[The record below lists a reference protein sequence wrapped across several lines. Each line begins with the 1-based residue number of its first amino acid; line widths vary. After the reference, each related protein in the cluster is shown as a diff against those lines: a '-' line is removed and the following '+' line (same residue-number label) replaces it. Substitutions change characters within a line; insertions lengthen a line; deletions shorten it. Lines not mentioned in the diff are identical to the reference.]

1 MESREEFL
9 KERMTGIGG
18 SDAASICRM
27 NKWSNPVKV
36 YLDKIGEGD
45 HLEDNIRMK
54 IGRALEDGMLNLY
67 EEITGLQLSY
77 NPGLIRHP
85 KYDFLFAH
93 VDGIVNDSHIVE
105 IKVISSPNHSE
116 WAEPVDDGYDPK
128 ESIPVSYYYQ
138 IMHYLMVTGLDEG
151 HMFAYLGG
159 FNPVRLYKF
168 KRNPAFIARM
178 RAAEINFW
186 KQNVLKKKAPK
197 PMTQEEVK
205 LLFPK
210 PETDDMKEATVE
222 DEVCVDEIKTI
233 NKELNDLKKKKQD
246 AIDYLAAHIGSGIG
260 IKITD
265 EEGKIRKLATLNV
278 TKSGNRTF
286 RAYG

>member
-1 MESREEFL
+1 MEKREEFL

-18 SDAASICRM
+18 SDAAAICRK

-36 YLDKIGEGD
+36 YQEKIGEGD
-45 HLEDNIRMK
+45 PVQDNIRMQ
-54 IGRALEDGMLNLY
+54 IGRALEGGMLELY
-67 EEITGLQLSY
+67 EELTGIKLSP

-85 KYDFLFAH
+85 KYDFLLAH

-105 IKVISSPNHSE
+105 IKVVSSPNHSE
-116 WAEPVDDGYDPK
+116 WGEPVDDGYDPK
-128 ESIPVSYYYQ
+128 ESIPISYYYQ
-138 IMHYLMVTGLDEG
+138 IMHYLMVSGLDEG
-151 HMFAYLGG
+151 HMCAYLGG
-159 FNPVRLYKF
+159 FNPVRIYKF
-168 KRNPAFIARM
+168 KRDHGFIARM

-186 KQNVLKKKAPK
+186 NQNVLKKQPPK

-210 PETDDMKEATVE
+210 PVVDEMKEATVE
-222 DEVCVDEIKTI
+222 DEVCVDEIKKI
-233 NKELNDLKKKKQD
+233 NEKMNLLKKKKQEALD
-246 AIDYLAAHIGSGIG
+246 SLTSRIGSTVGL
-260 IKITD
+260 KITD
-265 EEGKIRKLATLNV
+265 DAGHTRKLATFNA